1 MTGRARLPGQVGV
14 FEYGYGHA
22 DLAGLVVQLAAL
34 ALVREPASALLHWMA
49 EAVLKCVL
57 RSL

>member
-1 MTGRARLPGQVGV
+1 LPGQVGV

-22 DLAGLVVQLAAL
+22 DLAELVVQLAAL
-34 ALVREPASALLHWMA
+34 VLVREPASALLHWMA

-57 RSL
+57 GSL